1 MTEAEL
7 CEYLAVNHFSD
18 CKKVDETYST
28 WDVTLLVLLLAQR
41 GLDQV
46 VAAVDDAHARGG
58 CLQRSR
64 VDQGMHGAHGASLLP
79 ARSPDVA
86 RSRHRRWRS

>member
-1 MTEAEL
+1 MA
-7 CEYLAVNHFSD
+7 AVVAGGGPGQVTVQVGVH
-18 CKKVDETYST
+18 ST

-46 VAAVDDAHARGG
+46 VAAVDDVHARGG
-58 CLQRSR
+58 CLQRSG

-79 ARSPDVA
+79 ARSPDIA
-86 RSRHRRWRS
+86 TGSTRIALIRA